1 MDSSD
6 DDAVAAAEMLGLFLK
21 SKLDAR
27 KKRKRRA
34 IWTKSWIGNRLSM
47 GAYHALVQEL
57 RETDS
62 RGFANFLRMDVE
74 SFDILL
80 GRVAPLIARQDTVL
94 RLSIQPE
101 ERLAL
106 TLRWLATGMP
116 YIPAKVIIS
125 LGG

>member
-1 MDSSD
+1 
-6 DDAVAAAEMLGLFLK
+6 
-21 SKLDAR
+21 
-27 KKRKRRA
+27 
-34 IWTKSWIGNRLSM
+34 M